1 MEPIL
6 KIEHLSVYFTQYEQG
21 FRFFGFQKRQLAA
34 VKDLSLEIESGQI
47 VAWWEQAVRGRVCSP
62 TVSSE
67 SSHIIATWKGRYNMT
82 ENP

>member
-34 VKDLSLEIESGQI
+34 VKDLSLEIEPGPVSYTHLTL
-47 VAWWEQAVRGRVCSP
+47 P
-62 TVSSE
+62 T
-67 SSHIIATWKGRYNMT
+67 N
-82 ENP
+82 